1 LRANKGMEPT
11 AQKTRRGSS
20 QAVRREKLMT
30 EEQKWKYLT
39 ELDENLL
46 QGGVILSEWA
56 TFLVKDADLAF
67 VGGAHLAS
75 IITALAG
82 VETHLRAE
90 GGSDKQ
96 RLVDLIAGADLKQD
110 LKDELQV
117 LRRYRN
123 KWVHVAEPWE
133 DDALLQS
140 PEEHEAELEEMAKR
154 CAVALRRTIY
164 TNPWV

>member
-1 LRANKGMEPT
+1 M
-11 AQKTRRGSS
+11 
-20 QAVRREKLMT
+20 MT
-30 EEQKWKYLT
+30 EQQKWDYLT
-39 ELDENLL
+39 ELDETLL

-67 VGGAHLAS
+67 VAGAHLAS

-90 GGSDKQ
+90 CGCDKQ
-96 RLVDLIAGADLKQD
+96 RLVDLIAEADLEDDLKQ
-110 LKDELQV
+110 ELQV
-117 LRRYRN
+117 LRKYRN

-133 DDALLQS
+133 DGSLLRL